1 MIIKKRKKKNS
12 RNTYYIY
19 ILFILCVIQ
28 IKILLSKEGSYGN
41 LQNLKIQ
48 ANNKVKSRCMLKKS
62 HVDNSKYAFFFH
74 NVKRNKKKNVCKLY
88 FVNNNYK
95 NNYNNNHNNVMRI
108 KKNPRKGKTINKNI
122 EENNCIYNL
131 FGKKNIIKDDVTE
144 VINNSNKSVN
154 NMDNNYSNNNY
165 SNNNYSNNNNNDI
178 IKKSSELIK
187 HLNFKFDEECN
198 DIMIRIGNF
207 LEVSPH
213 LLFKDVCVNL
223 NKLFTNLYTND
234 NANIPFG
241 STEHTLNV
249 NDDVIKLNKFKI
261 YCVLGLKV
269 LRTFLIKYLRSIKLC
284 IPVEVRKR
292 YIYDFLKVE
301 YISKAYQEKYNL
313 IDYKIFS
320 NISEKLKTKLIYM
333 YLSLNPRDVPNVLIN
348 IFKAANYN
356 DEKELLYNYIKSSKF
371 TSRGGKRFARIIN
384 KEYITLYDKKK
395 LIKKHSCEQDILWM
409 RFFSLI
415 KEHNNEIINKTKILR
430 QTYRLVFSKIN
441 FFDENIVNLFKKK
454 GFEIFDENISKNL
467 NINKYIKLSTNH
479 DNIQNHNNFTTKDK
493 LIIGHYRKLSILN
506 YIQNLKNFILDYI
519 QKKQSLHHNFYLLK
533 KNINLPKNIYYD
545 DTISKNTNLY
555 HFTNINKDEQ
565 QEGVVNNTE
574 QNLTNLD
581 YHNKDKENV
590 NKINNNNNNNN
601 KKKYDHDN
609 NINHSNVIIT
619 PNSIQPEKTQ
629 HHKIQQSNN
638 ISLKKNETN
647 KLSQTDI
654 NLYCDNIIN
663 NTIDTILDIMMQN
676 SGFKNVKTVMGIYTS
691 LLNNKDLKLIDF
703 KNKF

>member
-12 RNTYYIY
+12 RNTYFIY
-19 ILFILCVIQ
+19 ILFFLYVIQ
-28 IKILLSKEGSYGN
+28 MKILLSKELSYCN
-41 LQNLKIQ
+41 LQIQ
-48 ANNKVKSRCMLKKS
+48 TKDKVRPRCMLKNS
-62 HVDNSKYAFFFH
+62 HVDNSKYTFFFH
-74 NVKRNKKKNVCKLY
+74 DIKRNKKKNMCKLY
-88 FVNNNYK
+88 FVNNN
-95 NNYNNNHNNVMRI
+95 NNIVRI
-108 KKNPRKGKTINKNI
+108 KKGPRKRKTINNI
-122 EENNCIYNL
+122 EENNFICNL
-131 FGKKNIIKDDVTE
+131 FGRKNIIKDDVT
-144 VINNSNKSVN
+144 VAINNSNKLVN
-154 NMDNNYSNNNY
+154 NIDNNCSSNNINSNNISNNN
-165 SNNNYSNNNNNDI
+165 NNNNNNDI
-178 IKKSSELIK
+178 IKKSSDLIK

-249 NDDVIKLNKFKI
+249 TEDVIKLNKFKI

-269 LRTFLIKYLRSIKLC
+269 LRIFLIKYLRSIKLC

-301 YISKAYQEKYNL
+301 YISKVYQEKYNL

-320 NISEKLKTKLIYM
+320 NISDKLKTKLIYM
-333 YLSLNPRDVPNVLIN
+333 YLSLNPRDVPNVLIR

-356 DEKELLYNYIKSSKF
+356 DEKELLYNYIKRCTF
-371 TSRGGKRFARIIN
+371 TSRGGKRFSKIIN
-384 KEYITLYDKKK
+384 KEYITLYDKEK

-409 RFFSLI
+409 RFFSLV
-415 KEHNNEIINKTKILR
+415 KEHNNEIINKKKILR
-430 QTYRLVFSKIN
+430 ETYRLVFSKIN
-441 FFDENIVNLFKKK
+441 FFDEKIVNLFKKK
-454 GFEIFDENISKNL
+454 GFEIFDQNISQNL
-467 NINKYIKLSTNH
+467 NINKYIKLSTN
-479 DNIQNHNNFTTKDK
+479 DNIQNHNDFTTKDK

-506 YIQNLKNFILDYI
+506 YIHNLKYFILDYI
-519 QKKQSLHHNFYLLK
+519 QKTQTLHHNFYLLK
-533 KNINLPKNIYYD
+533 KNINHTKNIYYD

-555 HFTNINKDEQ
+555 HFTNFKKDEQ
-565 QEGVVNNTE
+565 VDTVVDNIE
-574 QNLTNLD
+574 QNITNID
-581 YHNKDKENV
+581 CHNNDKQNI
-590 NKINNNNNNNN
+590 NKINDNNN
-601 KKKYDHDN
+601 DN
-609 NINHSNVIIT
+609 NINYHHDNIVTSNVMNT
-619 PNSIQPEKTQ
+619 PNNIQPEKIQ
-629 HHKIQQSNN
+629 HDKMEQSNN
-638 ISLKKNETN
+638 INVKNNETN

-663 NTIDTILDIMMQN
+663 NTIDTILDIMMES
-676 SGFKNVKTVMGIYTS
+676 SGFKNVKTIMGIYTS

>member
-12 RNTYYIY
+12 RNTYFIY

-28 IKILLSKEGSYGN
+28 MKILLSKELSYCN

-48 ANNKVKSRCMLKKS
+48 ANNKVKSCCMLKKS
-62 HVDNSKYAFFFH
+62 HVDNSKYVFFFD
-74 NVKRNKKKNVCKLY
+74 NVKRNKKKNMCKQY
-88 FVNNNYK
+88 FVNNN
-95 NNYNNNHNNVMRI
+95 NIRHI
-108 KKNPRKGKTINKNI
+108 KKSSRKRKSINKNI

-144 VINNSNKSVN
+144 VIKNSNTLVN
-154 NMDNNYSNNNY
+154 NIDNNCSSNNI
-165 SNNNYSNNNNNDI
+165 NNNNITNNNNDI

-301 YISKAYQEKYNL
+301 YISKVYQEKYNL

-320 NISEKLKTKLIYM
+320 NISDKLKTKLIYM
-333 YLSLNPRDVPNVLIN
+333 YLSLNPRDVPNILIK

-356 DEKELLYNYIKSSKF
+356 DEKELLYNYIKSCKF
-371 TSRGGKRFARIIN
+371 TSRGGKRFSRIIN
-384 KEYITLYDKKK
+384 KEYITLYDKEK
-395 LIKKHSCEQDILWM
+395 LIKKHSCEHDILWM
-409 RFFSLI
+409 RFFSLV

-441 FFDENIVNLFKKK
+441 FFDEKIVNLFKKK
-454 GFEIFDENISKNL
+454 GFEIFDENISKNI
-467 NINKYIKLSTNH
+467 NINKYIKLSTN
-479 DNIQNHNNFTTKDK
+479 DNIQNDNNFTTKDK

-506 YIQNLKNFILDYI
+506 YIHNLKYFILDYI

-555 HFTNINKDEQ
+555 HFTNINKDEH
-565 QEGVVNNTE
+565 GNSVIDNTE
-574 QNLTNLD
+574 QNLTNID
-581 YHNKDKENV
+581 YHNKNIENV
-590 NKINNNNNNNN
+590 SKINHNNNNNNNN
-601 KKKYDHDN
+601 IINNNKYDHDN
-609 NINHSNVIIT
+609 NNIHSNVIIT
-619 PNSIQPEKTQ
+619 PNSIQPENIQ
-629 HHKIQQSNN
+629 HDNIEQSNN
-638 ISLKKNETN
+638 INVKKNETN
-647 KLSQTDI
+647 ILSQTDI